1 MGSNEHRPHV
11 APPSI
16 DAAIEEC
23 IVSRRNFYLG
33 LWAGRQL
40 GIREELLRD
49 YARSVAAADYE
60 QPGYEDIF
68 RKLARDFA
76 ATGLLF
82 PRGEVE
88 RQLGRAWTIAVWQF
102 AQSD

>member
-1 MGSNEHRPHV
+1 MESNQHRPHV
-11 APPSI
+11 APLSI

-23 IVSRRNFYLG
+23 IVPRRNFYLG

-49 YARSVAAADYE
+49 YACSVAAADYE
-60 QPGYEDIF
+60 QPGYEDVV

-76 ATGLLF
+76 VTGLLF
-82 PRGEVE
+82 QRGEIE
-88 RQLGRAWTIAVWQF
+88 QQLGRAWTLAVWQF
-102 AQSD
+102 AESD